1 MFLKPIEGECVYG
14 LVARHH
20 AASALRSLREKNRQ
34 LLSRSDVRINPQLPC
49 MITRISDVLNIES
62 EQLLMDG
69 TAYPIVISTLANDED
84 RTKLRNAMLS
94 DSGTQIATLSRS
106 ASSQL
111 HFNHVLKYCP
121 QCSETDRKKFGHG
134 VWYIMHQLHG
144 VLICPI
150 HRCWLINTPLDA
162 EGINRRFELP
172 PTPYDLPPIDNATSY
187 ESALRLSRFA
197 YSWRE
202 FAKIHQPAPLYE
214 AHNFWL
220 RNHGYLT
227 DKGQIRQSQLK
238 QHLYCYWQPLF
249 STHNSLIPRD
259 LAQFTFLYGLLSKSS
274 NRHYL
279 KHALLA
285 AYFSESAAEYFEYPT
300 EVPPTIINY
309 AETGEPDSNKIIHL
323 LKQGM
328 SLRSVAAAT
337 GYSVNYIAATAEREN
352 ISFKHRFK
360 QLNYALI
367 DRIIRLAY
375 RGMHRKEISKI
386 CKVSVGTVEQKINA
400 IKGLA
405 EWRRRLR
412 FFTKRFEAREALRTY
427 TKSHPDATRNQVKN
441 GTNSYNWLFRHDKNW
456 LNQHLPKRLPHK
468 FYAATDW
475 HKLDVAI
482 AKEIHGTI
490 HCAKSLSH
498 VDRQLKNRPSLLA
511 HRTQLPLSIAAAA
524 KILEKS
530 K

>member
-34 LLSRSDVRINPQLPC
+34 LLSRSDIRINPQLPC
-49 MITRISDVLNIES
+49 MLTRISDVLNIES
-62 EQLLMDG
+62 EQLLING
-69 TAYPIVISTLANDED
+69 TAYPLVASTLASKKD
-84 RTKLRNAMLS
+84 RYRLRNAMLS
-94 DSGTQIATLSRS
+94 ESGGQIATLSRS
-106 ASSQL
+106 TSSQL

-121 QCSETDRKKFGHG
+121 QCLETDRKKFGHG
-134 VWYIMHQLHG
+134 VWHTMHQLHG
-144 VLICPI
+144 VLTCPI
-150 HRCWLINTPLDA
+150 HRHWLIDTPLDA
-162 EGINRRFELP
+162 DGLNKQFELP
-172 PTPYDLPPIDNATSY
+172 PTPYDSMTVDNPT
-187 ESALRLSRFA
+187 ALERAHRLSRFIF
-197 YSWRE
+197 SWHE
-202 FAKIHQPAPLYE
+202 FTKVHQPVLLYE
-214 AHNFWL
+214 VHKVWL
-220 RNHGYLT
+220 TNQGYIT
-227 DKGQIRQSQLK
+227 EKGQIRQSQLK

-249 STHNSLIPRD
+249 SAHNSLIPSN
-259 LAQFTFLYGLLSKSS
+259 LAEFNFMYGLLSKSS

-300 EVPPTIINY
+300 EVPPATIKY
-309 AETGEPDSNKIIHL
+309 AETGGPDSNKIIHL

-375 RGMHRKEISKI
+375 RGMHRREISKI